1 MESLLSS
8 FRREK
13 AKGIESIGTGRGRE
27 EIYISKWYAFQ
38 RMGFLLDKDKPRE
51 TIDSVEENDNAQ
63 PSESD
68 EGDVSTEA
76 TNSQETEIQT
86 ENAPVSPKPRTSA
99 IPVKQ
104 IQKRKRLV
112 ESSPSVGTSKVDQ
125 ALGFL
130 KNAAADN
137 DLRDECGVF
146 GQHVTHKL
154 RSYNKITK
162 AIVQHHINNIIFSIF
177 QSINANTN
185 FWAKPFILSI
195 LFSSSLP

>member
-13 AKGIESIGTGRGRE
+13 AKGIESIGTGRERE

-112 ESSPSVGTSKVDQ
+112 ESSPSVGTSEVDQ

-146 GQHVTHKL
+146 GQHVAHKL

-177 QSINANTN
+177 QSINAHTN
-185 FWAKPFILSI
+185 FCAKPFILSI